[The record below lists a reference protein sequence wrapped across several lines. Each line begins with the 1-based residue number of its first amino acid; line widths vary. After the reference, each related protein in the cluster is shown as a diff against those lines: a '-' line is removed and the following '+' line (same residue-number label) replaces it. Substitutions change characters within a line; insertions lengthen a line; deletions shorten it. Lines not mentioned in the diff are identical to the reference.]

1 MNKSVNS
8 PAIQVLQSILSGLLA
23 GAQMHYVHAQIN
35 KQRGFGKLA
44 SRMLEE
50 YEEEMGSVAE
60 VINHLRRLGGTIEVK
75 PEAVTIYP
83 DVEEQIRREY
93 ELQHQGVAELEA
105 TIKSAELDMGTD
117 NHLQSYLDDETKHE
131 AWLKQQVKLIELL
144 GIANYLAKQI

>member
-1 MNKSVNS
+1 
-8 PAIQVLQSILSGLLA
+8 
-23 GAQMHYVHAQIN
+23 MHYVHAQIN

-60 VINHLRRLGGTIEVK
+60 IINHLRRLGGSIEVK

-117 NHLQSYLDDETKHE
+117 NYLQSYLDDETKHE
-131 AWLKQQVKLIELL
+131 AWLKQQVELIELL

>member
-1 MNKSVNS
+1 
-8 PAIQVLQSILSGLLA
+8 
-23 GAQMHYVHAQIN
+23 MHYVHAQIN

-60 VINHLRRLGGTIEVK
+60 IINHLRRLGGSIEVK

-83 DVEEQIRREY
+83 DVEEQIRHEY

-117 NHLQSYLDDETKHE
+117 NYLQSYLDDETEHE
-131 AWLKQQVKLIELL
+131 AWLKQQAELIELL
-144 GIANYLAKQI
+144 GISNYLAKQI

>member
-8 PAIQVLQSILSGLLA
+8 PAIQVLQSILSALLA

-50 YEEEMGSVAE
+50 YEEEMGSVAD
-60 VINHLRRLGGTIEVK
+60 IISHLRRLGGSIEVK
-75 PEAVTIYP
+75 PEEVTIYL

-105 TIKSAELDMGTD
+105 AIKSTELDLVTD
-117 NHLQSYLDDETKHE
+117 NYLQSYLEDEAEHE
-131 AWLKQQVKLIELL
+131 AWLKQQVELIDLL
-144 GIANYLAKQI
+144 GISNYLAKQI